1 MYKIINHTRK
11 IEYVIFKEGAHFKKN
26 QNAPA
31 TKSNCD
37 VYKIVCPFYKSQKPH
52 AKNPWAAFQ
61 AACAPW
67 GWAWDARTRRPQAGP
82 RGWSIFGPNENLIFA
97 KTFEGKIACKLQE
110 AITFSFWI
118 VMA

>member
-1 MYKIINHTRK
+1 MCTKSFATFAKVRNHTRK
-11 IEYVIFKEGAHFKKN
+11 ILGSLSGSL
-26 QNAPA
+26 P
-31 TKSNCD
+31 
-37 VYKIVCPFYKSQKPH
+37 
-52 AKNPWAAFQ
+52 
-61 AACAPW
+61 PW

-118 VMA
+118 AMT